1 MSRANSKRDI
11 EIGNMPI
18 ETWEIR
24 ILGKLPVML
33 YAGRLIAGAAGYMQE
48 SLRLVL

>member
-11 EIGNMPI
+11 EIGNMPM
-18 ETWEIR
+18 ETWGIR

-33 YAGRLIAGAAGYMQE
+33 HSGRLIAGAAGCMQE
-48 SLRLVL
+48 SL